1 MKESKVSLENGLY
14 RCGWVILIILSA
26 LVLCKRFLFPNLF
39 STVRMPPCV
48 FHTLTGYF
56 CPGCGGTRSLKAL
69 LSGRF
74 FVCAVDFPMIM
85 YAAVVYAWFMI
96 SQTIDRISRH
106 RLPIGMKYRHAWV
119 YASLVIVII
128 HFIVKNLFYIKT
140 GIEPFL

>member
-1 MKESKVSLENGLY
+1 MKESKDTLENGLY
-14 RCGWVILIILSA
+14 RCGWVIFMILAAGLIL
-26 LVLCKRFLFPNLF
+26 KRFFFTDLF
-39 STVRMPPCV
+39 SGGRMPLCV

-69 LSGRF
+69 LSGQF
-74 FVCAVDFPMIM
+74 LVCVVDFPMIM

-106 RLPIGMKYRHAWV
+106 RIPIGMKYRHAWV

-128 HFIVKNLFYIKT
+128 HFVVKNLFYIKT
-140 GIEPFL
+140 GTDPFL

>member
-1 MKESKVSLENGLY
+1 MKESKDTLENGLY
-14 RCGWVILIILSA
+14 RCGWVIFMILVAGIIL
-26 LVLCKRFLFPNLF
+26 KRFFFTDLF
-39 STVRMPPCV
+39 SGGRMPPCV

-69 LSGRF
+69 LSGQF
-74 FVCAVDFPMIM
+74 LVCVVDFPMIM
-85 YAAVVYAWFMI
+85 YAAVIYTWFMI

-106 RLPIGMKYRHAWV
+106 RIPIGMKYRHAWV

-140 GIEPFL
+140 GMEPFL

>member
-14 RCGWVILIILSA
+14 RCGWVIFILLGAGIIL
-26 LVLCKRFLFPNLF
+26 KRFFFTDLF
-39 STVRMPPCV
+39 TGGRMPPCV

-74 FVCAVDFPMIM
+74 LICAVDFPMIM
-85 YAAVVYAWFMI
+85 YAAVVYAWFMT
-96 SQTIDRISRH
+96 SQTIDKVSRH
-106 RLPIGMKYRHAWV
+106 RIPIGMKYRHAWV